1 MRSSILAFAAGV
13 VLLQFQGN
21 LPPLAWVG
29 VLFVAG
35 IALVVFPALA
45 TIQGG
50 DETSLVSR
58 AFFRA
63 RFFGGFGGL
72 RGLGGLLLG
81 FAWAAGTAHYR
92 LADALPEEW
101 ETRTIELT
109 GVVAAMPTRSA
120 LGERFAFDVESV
132 QTEGARVPRRIMLSW
147 YRPRGGAMR
156 KAASAKRPAKNTPMS
171 SEEESAD
178 APTRV
183 AAGSFFD
190 PSAALFR
197 PGERWRFSV
206 RLRRPHG
213 NANPHGSDYEAWM
226 LERGIRATGS
236 IDTRAK
242 IGEMLDAFVAR
253 PGYALESFRDRI
265 RARFFAALPDAPYVG
280 VLVALAIGDQRSIT
294 TAQWEIFR
302 RTGIT
307 HLVSISGLH
316 VTMVGALF
324 GWLVSRAWRR
334 FPRLMFRAPAQK
346 AGLVAGWLAAFFYA
360 LLAGF
365 EVPAQRTFYMLSVV
379 VLSLLSG
386 KNFGARRTLLS
397 ALLAVLLLDPWAVLS
412 PGFWLSFGAVVFL
425 FLVGS
430 ARVAGT
436 RGRDKESSKSRV
448 LLFDEPKWRSAFE
461 QWGTAQWGVTL
472 GTLPLLLIFFQQFSL
487 VSPLVNALA
496 IPFVSFLITPL
507 TLVFAVFPWA
517 PLLSLDHWLFE
528 QLMRFVEAL
537 AVWPLWRQAAPPLW
551 AALLSL
557 VGVIWL
563 LLPRGF
569 PGRIAGGFLLLPALF
584 LRPDAPASGEVWA
597 DVLDVG
603 QGLSVV
609 VRTAG
614 HTLLYDT
621 GPVYTPESSAASR
634 VIVPFLYASGVD
646 RIDAL
651 VVSHRDQDHAGGI
664 ETIRAS
670 FPVRRVLS
678 SMDLPEGERCAAD
691 AEGTREWEWD
701 GVRFTL
707 LHPLKDDYAVKSK
720 KPNNLSC
727 VLRVS
732 TASGSLLLT
741 GDIETADERRLIARS
756 SLEALRATALVVPH
770 HGSRGGSSPAFV
782 AAVAPEEAIV
792 SAGYRNRFGHPR
804 PEVLARYGASR
815 VWRTDRDGAIRL
827 RFAAAPA
834 GPDGSES
841 FHASSWR
848 QEKPRYWYEGISSRS
863 RR

>member
-1 MRSSILAFAAGV
+1 MRSFILAFAAGV
-13 VLLQFQGN
+13 FLLQFQGT

-35 IALVVFPALA
+35 FALLAFPALDA
-45 TIQGG
+45 FRGR

-58 AFFRA
+58 AFFHA

-72 RGLGGLLLG
+72 SGFLLG

-109 GVVAAMPTRSA
+109 GVVAAMPARSA
-120 LGERFAFDVESV
+120 LGARFAFDVESV

-147 YRPRGGAMR
+147 YRPRTGAMR
-156 KAASAKRPAKNTPMS
+156 KAAKNPPTAS
-171 SEEESAD
+171 GEESAD
-178 APTRV
+178 TPRQSV
-183 AAGSFFD
+183 AGSFFD
-190 PSAALFR
+190 PSAALFH

-226 LERGIRATGS
+226 LERGIRATGL
-236 IDTRAK
+236 IDTRARV
-242 IGEMLDAFVAR
+242 GEMLDAFVPR

-265 RARFFAALPDAPYVG
+265 RARFFAALPSASYVG

-294 TAQWEIFR
+294 PAQWEVFR

-334 FPRLMFRAPAQK
+334 FPRLMFHAPAQK

-365 EVPAQRTFYMLSVV
+365 EVPAQRTFYMLTVV
-379 VLSLLSG
+379 VLSLMSG
-386 KNFGARRTLLS
+386 KNFGAARTLLS

-425 FLVGS
+425 FFVGS

-436 RGRDKESSKSRV
+436 RGRDG
-448 LLFDEPKWRSAFE
+448 WRGWWRGVFT
-461 QWGTAQWGVTL
+461 QWGAAQWGVTL
-472 GTLPLLLIFFQQFSL
+472 GTLPLLLIFFRQFSL

-517 PLLSLDHWLFE
+517 PFLSLDHWLFE

-551 AALLSL
+551 AVLLSL
-557 VGVIWL
+557 VGVVWL

-569 PGRIAGGFLLLPALF
+569 PGRIAGAFLLLPALF

-691 AEGTREWEWD
+691 GEGTREWEWD
-701 GVRFTL
+701 GVRFSF
-707 LHPLKDDYAVKSK
+707 LHPLKGDYAVKSK

-741 GDIETADERRLIARS
+741 GDIETADEKRLIARS
-756 SLEALRATALVVPH
+756 SLKDLRATALVVPH

-782 AAVAPEEAIV
+782 AAVAPQEAIV

-804 PEVLARYGASR
+804 PEVLVRYGASR

-827 RFAAAPA
+827 RFTAVPA
-834 GPDGSES
+834 VPDGSES
-841 FHASSWR
+841 LHASAWR
-848 QEKPRYWYEGISSRS
+848 QDRPRYWYEGISSRS